1 MIANQI
7 GYYSLILGL
16 LISVLICGVSI
27 KDFNNNNKQI
37 SQNTLSL
44 SFLQLVF
51 VIVSFLSLILS
62 FINSDF
68 SNETVFN
75 NSHTTKPL
83 FYKISGAWGNHEGSL
98 LLWLLVLTLFI
109 FIFLIKSREQ
119 PKKYRIL
126 TLLFQQVIIIGFFL
140 FVLMTSNPFNYLFPI
155 PLEGLGLNPILQ
167 DPALAIHPPILY
179 LGYVGTSIIFSSS
192 LAAVT
197 QNYISKEWG
206 KHIKKWILVSWIFLT
221 IGIMLGSIW
230 AYYELG
236 WGGFWFWDPVEN
248 VSLMPW
254 LTLTAL
260 LHCIVVLERKATL
273 TSWVV
278 ILSITTFT
286 LSMCGTFLVRSGIL
300 NSVHTF
306 ANDPAR
312 GIFILIFLFVL
323 ITLSLGIFFF
333 FHKENN
339 KSSNNLFWLSRE
351 TSILINNWFMMYFLS
366 VILIGTVYPIFLDV
380 ISSEKI
386 SVGPP
391 FYQKLIVPFLIPF
404 LLFMSLGPRLKWIKS
419 KIENKKSLIIT
430 FIISVMLTFFIIK
443 NLTTDLLFYT
453 VLISA
458 AFFLFFT
465 TLKELFIKKF
475 NNVSQTVAHF
485 GFSLLILS
493 ILFNSILSS
502 EIITNIK
509 IGEKYNYSKG
519 EIFFKKIEERKESN
533 FNSIIAYFEIKDEN
547 GKIIEL
553 KPEIRVYNQPIIIT
567 SEADIRTTLLED
579 KFLVMN
585 LVKGN
590 EYFNIRYQV
599 KPFMVWIWISVLIL
613 SFGGL
618 ISVLKKDMKNK
629 FNLFIII
636 TFLSFCFV
644 IFYKGLNAPNTY
656 APKISGKKH
665 IPIFKAKDFNSSL
678 YLNSK
683 KIFEE
688 DIFYIVNIWA
698 SWCVPCREST
708 PLLMELSK
716 NQSVK
721 LIGINY
727 RDNLNNA
734 KDFINKFGN
743 PYSQVII
750 DNDGVH
756 SIEFGAYGVPR
767 NFYN

>member
-1 MIANQI
+1 MLANQI

-16 LISVLICGVSI
+16 LLSVLLCGVSI
-27 KDFNNNNKQI
+27 KDFNNTNKQI
-37 SQNTLSL
+37 NQNILSL

-51 VIVSFLSLILS
+51 VIVSFLSLIVS
-62 FINSDF
+62 FIKSDF

-83 FYKISGAWGNHEGSL
+83 FYKISGTWGNHEGSL

-109 FIFLIKSREQ
+109 FLFLIKSREQ

-126 TLLFQQVIIIGFFL
+126 TLLFQQIIIIGFFL

-155 PLEGLGLNPILQ
+155 PNEGLGLNPILQ

-197 QNYISKEWG
+197 QNYVTKEWG
-206 KHIKKWILVSWIFLT
+206 QHIKKWVLVSWIFLT

-260 LHCIVVLERKATL
+260 LHCVVVLERRSAL

-278 ILSITTFT
+278 VLSITTFT

-312 GIFILIFLFVL
+312 GIFILIFLFAL
-323 ITLSLGIFFF
+323 IVLSLGIFFI

-339 KSSNNLFWLSRE
+339 KNSNNFFWLSRE

-366 VILIGTVYPIFLDV
+366 VVLIGTVYPIFLDV

-419 KIENKKSLIIT
+419 KIENKNSLIIT
-430 FIISVMLTFFIIK
+430 FTISVMLTFFIIK
-443 NLTTDLLFYT
+443 NLTADLLFYT

-475 NNVSQTVAHF
+475 NNISQTVSHF

-509 IGEKYNYSKG
+509 IGERYDYNKG
-519 EIFFKKIEERKESN
+519 EIFFKKIEEKKESN
-533 FNSIIAYFEIKDEN
+533 FNSIIASFEIKNKN
-547 GKIIEL
+547 GKTIEL
-553 KPEIRVYNQPIIIT
+553 KPEIRIYNQPVIIT

-599 KPFMVWIWISVLIL
+599 KPFMVWIWISVLL
-613 SFGGL
+613 LCLGGL
-618 ISVLKKDMKNK
+618 MS
-629 FNLFIII
+629 LF
-636 TFLSFCFV
+636 
-644 IFYKGLNAPNTY
+644 KR
-656 APKISGKKH
+656 KI
-665 IPIFKAKDFNSSL
+665 
-678 YLNSK
+678 
-683 KIFEE
+683 
-688 DIFYIVNIWA
+688 
-698 SWCVPCREST
+698 
-708 PLLMELSK
+708 
-716 NQSVK
+716 
-721 LIGINY
+721 
-727 RDNLNNA
+727 
-734 KDFINKFGN
+734 
-743 PYSQVII
+743 
-750 DNDGVH
+750 
-756 SIEFGAYGVPR
+756 
-767 NFYN
+767 

>member
-1 MIANQI
+1 MLANQV

-16 LISVLICGVSI
+16 LLSVLLCGVSI
-27 KDFNNNNKQI
+27 KDFNKTNKQI
-37 SQNTLSL
+37 NQNILSL

-51 VIVSFLSLILS
+51 VIVSFLSLIIS

-83 FYKISGAWGNHEGSL
+83 FYKISGTWGNHEGSL

-109 FIFLIKSREQ
+109 FLFLIKSREQ
-119 PKKYRIL
+119 PKKYRIF
-126 TLLFQQVIIIGFFL
+126 TLLFQQIIIIGFFL

-155 PLEGLGLNPILQ
+155 PNEGLGLNPILQ

-197 QNYISKEWG
+197 QNYVTKEWG
-206 KHIKKWILVSWIFLT
+206 QHIKKWVLVSWIFLT

-260 LHCIVVLERKATL
+260 LHCIVVLERRTTL

-323 ITLSLGIFFF
+323 IVLSVGIFFI

-339 KSSNNLFWLSRE
+339 KSSNNFFWLSRE

-366 VILIGTVYPIFLDV
+366 VVLIGTVYPIFLDV

-419 KIENKKSLIIT
+419 KIENKNSLIIT

-443 NLTTDLLFYT
+443 NLTADLLFYT

-475 NNVSQTVAHF
+475 NNISQTVSHF

-509 IGEKYNYSKG
+509 IGERYNYNKG

-533 FNSIIAYFEIKDEN
+533 FNSIVASFEIKDKN
-547 GKIIEL
+547 GKTIEL
-553 KPEIRVYNQPIIIT
+553 KPEIRIYNQPVIIT
-567 SEADIRTTLLED
+567 SEADIRTTLIED

-599 KPFMVWIWISVLIL
+599 KPFMVWIWISVLLL
-613 SFGGL
+613 SLGGL
-618 ISVLKKDMKNK
+618 MS
-629 FNLFIII
+629 LF
-636 TFLSFCFV
+636 
-644 IFYKGLNAPNTY
+644 
-656 APKISGKKH
+656 KI
-665 IPIFKAKDFNSSL
+665 
-678 YLNSK
+678 
-683 KIFEE
+683 KI
-688 DIFYIVNIWA
+688 
-698 SWCVPCREST
+698 
-708 PLLMELSK
+708 
-716 NQSVK
+716 
-721 LIGINY
+721 
-727 RDNLNNA
+727 
-734 KDFINKFGN
+734 
-743 PYSQVII
+743 
-750 DNDGVH
+750 
-756 SIEFGAYGVPR
+756 
-767 NFYN
+767 

>member
-1 MIANQI
+1 MLASQI

-16 LISVLICGVSI
+16 LFSFLLCGVSI
-27 KDFNNNNKQI
+27 KSFINSSKQI
-37 SQNTLSL
+37 GQNVLSL

-51 VIVSFLSLILS
+51 VIVSFLSLIMS

-83 FYKISGAWGNHEGSL
+83 FYKISGTWGNHEGSL

-109 FIFLIKSREQ
+109 FLFLIKSREQ

-126 TLLFQQVIIIGFFL
+126 TLLFQQIIIIGFFL
-140 FVLMTSNPFNYLFPI
+140 FILMTSNPFNYLFPI
-155 PLEGLGLNPILQ
+155 PNEGLGLNPILQ

-192 LAAVT
+192 LAAVM
-197 QNYISKEWG
+197 QNYVSKQWG
-206 KHIKKWILVSWIFLT
+206 QHIKKWVLVSWIFLT

-260 LHCIVVLERKATL
+260 LHCIIVLERRSTL

-278 ILSITTFT
+278 VLSITTFT

-323 ITLSLGIFFF
+323 IILSLGVFFL

-339 KSSNNLFWLSRE
+339 KNSNNFFWLSRE

-366 VILIGTVYPIFLDV
+366 VVLIGTVYPIFLDV

-391 FYQKLIVPFLIPF
+391 FYQKLIAPFLIPF
-404 LLFMSLGPRLKWIKS
+404 LLFMSIGPTLRWIKS
-419 KIENKKSLIIT
+419 KIENKASLIIT
-430 FIISVMLTFFIIK
+430 FVTSIMLTFFIVK

-453 VLISA
+453 VLVSV

-465 TLKELFIKKF
+465 TLMELFSKKS
-475 NNVSQTVAHF
+475 NNVSQTIAHF

-493 ILFNSILSS
+493 ILFNNILSS

-509 IGEKYNYSKG
+509 IGEKYNYNKT
-519 EIFFKKIEERKESN
+519 EIFFEKIKKKKESN
-533 FNSIIAYFEIKDEN
+533 FNSIIGYFKITDEN
-547 GKIIEL
+547 GKVVKL
-553 KPEIRVYNQPIIIT
+553 KPELRVYNQPVIIT
-567 SEADIRTTLLED
+567 SEADIKTTFLED

-590 EYFNIRYQV
+590 EYFNIRYQI
-599 KPFMVWIWISVLIL
+599 KPFMLWIWISVLLL
-613 SFGGL
+613 SLGGL
-618 ISVLKKDMKNK
+618 M
-629 FNLFIII
+629 
-636 TFLSFCFV
+636 SFF
-644 IFYKGLNAPNTY
+644 
-656 APKISGKKH
+656 
-665 IPIFKAKDFNSSL
+665 
-678 YLNSK
+678 
-683 KIFEE
+683 
-688 DIFYIVNIWA
+688 
-698 SWCVPCREST
+698 RR
-708 PLLMELSK
+708 
-716 NQSVK
+716 
-721 LIGINY
+721 NY
-727 RDNLNNA
+727 E
-734 KDFINKFGN
+734 K
-743 PYSQVII
+743 
-750 DNDGVH
+750 
-756 SIEFGAYGVPR
+756 
-767 NFYN
+767 

>member
-1 MIANQI
+1 MLANQI

-16 LISVLICGVSI
+16 LLSVLLCGVSI
-27 KDFNNNNKQI
+27 KDFNKTNKQI
-37 SQNTLSL
+37 NQNILSL

-51 VIVSFLSLILS
+51 VIVSFLSLIVS

-83 FYKISGAWGNHEGSL
+83 FYKISGTWGNHEGSL

-109 FIFLIKSREQ
+109 FLFLIKSREQ

-126 TLLFQQVIIIGFFL
+126 TLLFQQIIIIGFFL
-140 FVLMTSNPFNYLFPI
+140 FVLITSNPFNYLFPI
-155 PLEGLGLNPILQ
+155 PNEGLGLNPILQ

-197 QNYISKEWG
+197 QNYVIKEWG
-206 KHIKKWILVSWIFLT
+206 QHIKKWVLVSWIFLT

-260 LHCIVVLERKATL
+260 LHCIVVLERRASL
-273 TSWVV
+273 TSWAVV
-278 ILSITTFT
+278 LSITTFT

-312 GIFILIFLFVL
+312 GIFILIFLFAL
-323 ITLSLGIFFF
+323 IVLSLGIFFI

-339 KSSNNLFWLSRE
+339 KSSNNFFWLSRE
-351 TSILINNWFMMYFLS
+351 TSILINNWFMMYFLA
-366 VILIGTVYPIFLDV
+366 VVLIGTVYPVFLDV

-419 KIENKKSLIIT
+419 KIENKNSLIIT

-443 NLTTDLLFYT
+443 NLTADLLFYT

-475 NNVSQTVAHF
+475 NNISQTVSHF

-509 IGEKYNYSKG
+509 IGERYDYNKG
-519 EIFFKKIEERKESN
+519 EIFFKKIEERNESN
-533 FNSIIAYFEIKDEN
+533 FNSIVASFEIKDKN
-547 GKIIEL
+547 GKTIEL
-553 KPEIRVYNQPIIIT
+553 KPEIRIYNQPIIIT

-599 KPFMVWIWISVLIL
+599 KPFMVWIWISVLLL
-613 SFGGL
+613 SLGGL
-618 ISVLKKDMKNK
+618 MS
-629 FNLFIII
+629 LF
-636 TFLSFCFV
+636 
-644 IFYKGLNAPNTY
+644 K
-656 APKISGKKH
+656 
-665 IPIFKAKDFNSSL
+665 
-678 YLNSK
+678 
-683 KIFEE
+683 
-688 DIFYIVNIWA
+688 
-698 SWCVPCREST
+698 RE
-708 PLLMELSK
+708 
-716 NQSVK
+716 
-721 LIGINY
+721 I
-727 RDNLNNA
+727 
-734 KDFINKFGN
+734 
-743 PYSQVII
+743 
-750 DNDGVH
+750 
-756 SIEFGAYGVPR
+756 
-767 NFYN
+767 

>member
-1 MIANQI
+1 MLANQI

-16 LISVLICGVSI
+16 LLSVLLCGVSI
-27 KDFNNNNKQI
+27 KDFNKTNKQI
-37 SQNTLSL
+37 NQNILSL

-51 VIVSFLSLILS
+51 VIVSFLSLIIS

-83 FYKISGAWGNHEGSL
+83 FYKISGTWGNHEGSL

-109 FIFLIKSREQ
+109 FLFLIKSREQ

-126 TLLFQQVIIIGFFL
+126 TLLFQQIIIIGFFL

-155 PLEGLGLNPILQ
+155 PNEGLGLNPILQ

-192 LAAVT
+192 LAAIA
-197 QNYISKEWG
+197 QNYVSKQWG
-206 KHIKKWILVSWIFLT
+206 QHIKKWVLVSWIFLT

-260 LHCIVVLERKATL
+260 LHCIVVLERRVSL

-312 GIFILIFLFVL
+312 GIFILIFLFALIVL
-323 ITLSLGIFFF
+323 SVGIFFI

-339 KSSNNLFWLSRE
+339 KSSNNFFWLSRE

-366 VILIGTVYPIFLDV
+366 VVLIGTVYPIFLDV

-419 KIENKKSLIIT
+419 KIENKNSLIIT

-443 NLTTDLLFYT
+443 NLTADLLFYT

-475 NNVSQTVAHF
+475 NNISQTVSHF

-509 IGEKYNYSKG
+509 IGERYDYNKG

-533 FNSIIAYFEIKDEN
+533 FNSIIASFEIKDKN
-547 GKIIEL
+547 GKTIEL
-553 KPEIRVYNQPIIIT
+553 KPEIRIYNQPVIIT
-567 SEADIRTTLLED
+567 SEADIKTTLLED

-599 KPFMVWIWISVLIL
+599 KPFMVWIWISVLLL
-613 SFGGL
+613 SLGGL
-618 ISVLKKDMKNK
+618 MS
-629 FNLFIII
+629 LF
-636 TFLSFCFV
+636 
-644 IFYKGLNAPNTY
+644 KR
-656 APKISGKKH
+656 KI
-665 IPIFKAKDFNSSL
+665 
-678 YLNSK
+678 
-683 KIFEE
+683 
-688 DIFYIVNIWA
+688 
-698 SWCVPCREST
+698 
-708 PLLMELSK
+708 
-716 NQSVK
+716 
-721 LIGINY
+721 
-727 RDNLNNA
+727 
-734 KDFINKFGN
+734 
-743 PYSQVII
+743 
-750 DNDGVH
+750 
-756 SIEFGAYGVPR
+756 
-767 NFYN
+767 